1 MNELTMRLIG
11 MIFVFGKLGLA
22 CFLEWKL
29 AQKDEWYLGLI
40 LPFLYFW
47 NSLMQIAMRYEEAE
61 INVLLGLNVETII
74 LLLLYGICIT
84 KKKQKKEYADMKVKD
99 L

>member
-1 MNELTMRLIG
+1 MNELMVWLIG
-11 MIFVFGKLGLA
+11 MVLVFGKLVLA

-40 LPFLYFW
+40 LPVLYFW
-47 NSLMQIAMRYEEAE
+47 NSVEQIAMRYEEAA

-74 LLLLYGICIT
+74 LLLLYGMCIT
-84 KKKQKKEYADMKVKD
+84 KKKQ
-99 L
+99 